1 MKQQQGRSIESGL
14 KTIDHNTNTDLTYVY
29 KSDFIKTFFRD
40 SFPPFL
46 LTLYHSASEWLFTFG
61 IS

>member
-29 KSDFIKTFFRD
+29 KSDFIKTFLER
-40 SFPPFL
+40 FL
-46 LTLYHSASEWLFTFG
+46 PSIPSYF
-61 IS
+61 ISLSV